1 MLWAGFFLRRSGYG
15 DSNQNERK
23 SKQTDDSSR
32 TTSPEYGFN
41 VRDNANERYYNSK
54 EEALNDLKSVY
65 NRILEVSQ
73 IINISYSDLKT
84 LTIEEF
90 NALGEGYLKKL
101 ENDLNTQMKFSHE
114 LAALI
119 GVAIN
124 IPKDFPK
131 EPPKIE
137 LERQGQTEEEKE
149 EIRLK
154 KLKEVA
160 CRMWGQ

>member
-1 MLWAGFFLRRSGYG
+1 MQL
-15 DSNQNERK
+15 
-23 SKQTDDSSR
+23 
-32 TTSPEYGFN
+32 
-41 VRDNANERYYNSK
+41 
-54 EEALNDLKSVY
+54 
-65 NRILEVSQ
+65 
-73 IINISYSDLKT
+73 
-84 LTIEEF
+84 
-90 NALGEGYLKKL
+90 
-101 ENDLNTQMKFSHE
+101 SHQ